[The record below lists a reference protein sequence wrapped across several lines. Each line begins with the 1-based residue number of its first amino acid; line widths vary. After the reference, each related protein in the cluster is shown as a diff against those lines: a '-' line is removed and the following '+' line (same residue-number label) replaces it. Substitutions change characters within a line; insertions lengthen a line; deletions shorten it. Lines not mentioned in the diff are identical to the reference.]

1 MKSFLKL
8 GLLFAL
14 IVTGRYM
21 QLATPTATTGLTKTP
36 VALFAADS
44 ATGLTIA
51 RYVNSQPAQAIPV
64 SQQQANQPM
73 TWF

>member
-1 MKSFLKL
+1 MKSLLKI
-8 GLLFAL
+8 GSLLAL
-14 IVTGRYM
+14 IVAGRYM
-21 QLATPTATTGLTKTP
+21 QLATPTATIGLAKTP

-44 ATGLTIA
+44 SVTLTLA
-51 RYVNSQPAQAIPV
+51 RYVQSQPAQAVQV

>member
-1 MKSFLKL
+1 MKSFFKIAS
-8 GLLFAL
+8 LFAL
-14 IVTGRYM
+14 IVAGRYM
-21 QLATPTATTGLTKTP
+21 QLATPAATTGLAKTP

-44 ATGLTIA
+44 AATLTLA
-51 RYVNSQPAQAIPV
+51 RYVNRWPAQAVPV